1 MSNTTRTEA
10 RGLTL
15 APTAFNR
22 RLVFGLH
29 VGGSLVSR
37 AIRWQTRGR
46 YSHVSSIMPDG
57 TLVEAVEGQGV
68 VANRILWDVHEPV
81 TLLAVGCTEVGF
93 ERSTAFLV
101 DQVGKDYDWRMAL
114 GFVTRPTRQGRKS
127 TGRWFCS
134 ELAYARAE
142 QAAVHLFRATAP
154 WEVNP
159 VTFARS
165 PWLVEVDRRR
175 YEQFA
180 RRLFDVAVPGT
191 RWRDVAGAARG
202 AA

>member
-1 MSNTTRTEA
+1 MPTTAHTVQ
-10 RGLTL
+10 GLTL

-29 VGGSLVSR
+29 VGGSIISR

-46 YSHVSSIMPDG
+46 YSHVSSVMPDG
-57 TLVEAVEGQGV
+57 TLVEAVEGRGV
-68 VANRILWDVHEPV
+68 TAERMLWDVREHV
-81 TLLAVGCTEVGF
+81 TLLAVGCTEIGY
-93 ERSTAFLV
+93 ERSTAFLA
-101 DQVGKDYDWRMAL
+101 DQIGKGYDYRMAL

-127 TGRWFCS
+127 TGAWFCS

-142 QAAVHLFRATAP
+142 QAAVHLFRATLP

-165 PWLVEVDRRR
+165 PWLVEVDRHR

-191 RWRDVAGAARG
+191 RWQDAASRATSGAA
-202 AA
+202 